1 MKLLLAICLT
11 IFLTSGTWSAVCNPY
26 GTCTAC
32 KDCSRCRYCSGK
44 NNSATCSVCRDKKK
58 PAIPAKL
65 PNSPTR

>member
-1 MKLLLAICLT
+1 MRLLLALCYLLSAI
-11 IFLTSGTWSAVCNPY
+11 TSPAAVCNPY

-58 PAIPAKL
+58 PAAPPKL